1 MLVKNLQDVIQGKAT
16 IGKTRSKQWPSVRKQ
31 HLKNN
36 PVCAV
41 CGGKTKLE
49 VHHKVP
55 FHQNPELEL
64 DPNNL
69 ITLCESKSF
78 GVVCHLFVG
87 HAGNYKKIN
96 KDVDIDA
103 AYWRNKLSEISKS
116 S

>member
-1 MLVKNLQDVIQGKAT
+1 MLIQNLKDTIQGKAT
-16 IGKTRSKQWPSVRKQ
+16 IGKTRSNRWPAVRKQ
-31 HLKNN
+31 YLKEHSI
-36 PVCAV
+36 CAV

-55 FHQNPELEL
+55 FHENPNLEL

-96 KDVDIDA
+96 KDVDMDA
-103 AYWRNKLSEISKS
+103 AYWKQKLSDL
-116 S
+116 